1 MSQEGGRLGLGWLGE
16 PSARE
21 FARIAHE
28 AEAAGFTSV
37 WLAETRFTREAIVAA
52 TAVSMATS
60 RIRVGTA
67 AVNVFTRG
75 ATLTAITFTALDEL
89 AGGRIVLGLGPG
101 SPLVL
106 ASQGYGFDRP
116 VLRLR
121 EFVAGVRAVWR
132 GEPYSGR
139 FVQVDG
145 VRMEFAGPRPEV
157 PIYLAVTGPRALEL
171 AGEVADGVILNAFTS
186 TDYTSRAIERLK
198 VGAAR
203 ARRSLEG
210 FPILGMV
217 VVAMDVGDGRAREA
231 LRPLVANYL
240 TGFPN
245 IARESGLP
253 QADLERYRQVR
264 EHDGLE
270 PAASQ
275 IPDHVVDALTANGSV
290 EDCRR
295 RIGDYRRAG
304 ITEPIVLSTADQLN
318 LAVQR
323 LIGS

>member
-1 MSQEGGRLGLGWLGE
+1 MSGERGRLGLGWLGE
-16 PSARE
+16 PAARE
-21 FARIAHE
+21 FSRIAQD

-52 TAVSMATS
+52 TTVSLATS
-60 RIRVGTA
+60 RIQVGTG

-89 AGGRIVLGLGPG
+89 TGGRAVLGLGPG

-106 ASQGYGFDRP
+106 AAQGYEFDRP

-132 GEPYSGR
+132 GESYSGR
-139 FVQVDG
+139 FVQVQG
-145 VRMEFAGPRPEV
+145 VRMDFAGPRPVV
-157 PIYLAVTGPRALEL
+157 PVYLAVTGPRALEL

-186 TDYTSRAIERLK
+186 TGYTGRAIERLRA
-198 VGAAR
+198 GAAR
-203 ARRSLEG
+203 AGRGLDG
-210 FPILGMV
+210 FPILGFV
-217 VVAMDVGDGRAREA
+217 AVAMDEGDGRGRDA

-245 IARESGLP
+245 IARESGVP
-253 QADLERYRQVR
+253 EADLQRYRQIRQR
-264 EHDGLE
+264 EGLE
-270 PAASQ
+270 SAARE

-295 RIGDYRRAG
+295 RIGEYRRAG
-304 ITEPIVLSTADQLN
+304 ITEPILFSAADQLA
-318 LAVQR
+318 LVVER